1 MTDIKGAAERLRTIK
16 DTGEGYCV
24 AVMDAYT
31 HLPVKQLYADLRTIL
46 TALSNAEAQRNGVD
60 RALFETVV
68 AERDAALARVEE
80 ARLLIGD
87 WQEDRAT
94 WEKIAKSVLSH
105 ELRAAAAE
113 GWVSA
118 LTDCADSLE
127 AALSPTPTVPDG
139 WLTLDQAPLK
149 EFGSVWS
156 PKIPDRLDIQGSVY
170 AYDDGSREVSAA
182 MAHGM
187 TFTHWAPF
195 RPAPTVK
202 GEV

>member
-1 MTDIKGAAERLRTIK
+1 MTDQTREAVERTERVT
-16 DTGEGYCV
+16 
-24 AVMDAYT
+24 
-31 HLPVKQLYADLRTIL
+31 RL
-46 TALSNAEAQRNGVD
+46 TAWAQNPKTYAYPYVDDVKGVLAALYNAEAQRD
-60 RALFETVV
+60 E
-68 AERDAALARVEE
+68 ALARVEE

-87 WQEDRAT
+87 WREDRAT

-127 AALSPTPTVPDG
+127 AALSPAPTVPEG
-139 WLTLDQAPLK
+139 WLTLDQAPLN
-149 EFGSVWS
+149 ETGSVWS
-156 PKIPDRLDIQGSVY
+156 PKMPDRLDMQGMVY
-170 AYDDGSREVSAA
+170 AYNDGSREVSAA
-182 MAHGM
+182 MAQGA